1 MSLQQ
6 RLTLLFVVIV
16 MLPLSAAGFV
26 LRDSVVGEIRRRE
39 ESRLRPSLAETESV
53 IAARQKAVFEL
64 ISPVT
69 LRLRRAQSGG
79 GGSRLQSLLGRAL
92 AGTEELDFFI
102 ALDRSGEIVAE
113 ASTEPSFAPGFK
125 APGVA
130 EIVAEAG
137 APGAIERR
145 VAVGGRN
152 SSVQRLIAGFWTD
165 RDFLE
170 EVSEGE
176 IELALLSGDETLA
189 ATGAVPSLPSLQK
202 GGSVHVRVRALP
214 GDISAVAWYSAHKLS
229 ALSQSVL
236 YYLLGL
242 LAVALLVVALLSHW
256 LSRLLTKSLKEVSQ
270 GAEAIA
276 QGLLEHRIPIRT
288 KDEVGRLAASFNELA
303 TRHGTTV
310 AELSSSRDLLQRTVQ
325 RVGETLRSTHDMRS
339 LLESILNTAAD
350 AVGADVGVIWG
361 FSARR
366 DELYPIVVRDAR
378 VDGLGR
384 VSVGSG
390 IVGLVAERGV
400 TVVRDGSAEGPQPAS
415 SEPRFPVSIALPLY
429 SQQRIHSVLTVYRR
443 EAQMPFEQADID
455 AVKFLADQG
464 RVALENV
471 ILHEEAQRL
480 SITDGLTGV
489 WNRRFLQMQ
498 FRNMHATAMRFERPF
513 SLLMLDL
520 DHFKSVNDS
529 CGHQRGDA
537 VLIEFAQRV
546 SDAVREVDVVAR
558 YGGEEFVCLLSE
570 TDLSGAIVTAEK
582 ILQEVRSESFGG
594 SGEQP
599 IDLTVSVGVAAFP
612 QHGDSFRTLVAAAD
626 RGLYRAKQEGRDRI
640 GLPEGPTGLK
650 VAR

>member
-16 MLPLSAAGFV
+16 MLPLSAAGFFV
-26 LRDSVVGEIRRRE
+26 RESVIGEIRRRE
-39 ESRLRPSLAETESV
+39 ESRLRPALVETEATLDARLKSV
-53 IAARQKAVFEL
+53 DEL
-64 ISPVT
+64 IAPVSS
-69 LRLRRAQSGG
+69 RAGKLPQKGSGA
-79 GGSRLQSLLGRAL
+79 SLQSMLKRAL
-92 AGTEELDFFI
+92 ASTEDLDFLI
-102 ALDRSGEIVAE
+102 ALDASERVVA
-113 ASTEPSFAPGFK
+113 SSLTEPSFAPGFK

-130 EIVAEAG
+130 EIVKSAPAG
-137 APGAIERR
+137 VAERR
-145 VAVGGRN
+145 LRVTGQSALVE
-152 SSVQRLIAGFWTD
+152 SFVAGFWAD
-165 RDFLE
+165 REFLE
-170 EVSEGE
+170 QASQGE
-176 IELALLSGDETLA
+176 LELALVVGDETVA
-189 ATGAVPSLPSLQK
+189 ATAAVPDYLDPAARD
-202 GGSVHVRVRALP
+202 GSVEVRVITLP
-214 GDISAVAWYSAHKLS
+214 RGVSGVAWYSPAKHS
-229 ALSQSVL
+229 ALSQRVL

-242 LAVALLVVALLSHW
+242 LGVAFVVVAVLSHW
-256 LSRLLTKSLKEVSQ
+256 LSRLLTNPLKEVSR

-276 QGLLEHRIPIRT
+276 QGRFEYRIPIRS
-288 KDEVGRLAASFNELA
+288 KDEVGQLAASFNDMAARLD
-303 TRHGTTV
+303 TTV

-339 LLESILNTAAD
+339 ILESILNTAAD

-366 DELYPIVVRDAR
+366 GEVYPIVVRDAR
-378 VDGLGR
+378 ADGLGR

-400 TVVRDGSAEGPQPAS
+400 TVVRDGSGESPQPAA
-415 SEPRFPVSIALPLY
+415 SEPRLPVSIALPLY

-443 EAQMPFEQADID
+443 DAQTPFEQGDID
-455 AVKFLADQG
+455 TVKFLADQG

-471 ILHEEAQRL
+471 QLHEEAQRL

-498 FRNMHATAMRFERPF
+498 FRSMHATAMRFNRPF

-529 CGHQRGDA
+529 FGHQRGDA

-570 TDLSGAIVTAEK
+570 TDLSGAVVTAEK
-582 ILQEVRSESFGG
+582 ILEEVRSESFGG
-594 SGEQP
+594 AGERP
-599 IDLTVSVGVAAFP
+599 IDLTVSVGVASFP

-640 GLPEGPTGLK
+640 GLPEGPAGLK

>member
-16 MLPLSAAGFV
+16 MLPLSAAGFFV
-26 LRDSVVGEIRRRE
+26 RESVIGEVRRRE
-39 ESRLRPSLAETESV
+39 ESRLRPALVETEEAIDARLKSV
-53 IAARQKAVFEL
+53 DEL
-64 ISPVT
+64 IAPVSSRVGK
-69 LRLRRAQSGG
+69 LSQKGSGA
-79 GGSRLQSLLGRAL
+79 SLQPLLKRAL
-92 AGTEELDFFI
+92 ANTKELDFLI
-102 ALDRSGEIVAE
+102 ALDASERVVA
-113 ASTEPSFAPGFK
+113 SSLTEPSFAPGFK
-125 APGVA
+125 VPGVA
-130 EIVAEAG
+130 EIVMSAPAG
-137 APGAIERR
+137 VAERR
-145 VAVGGRN
+145 LRVAGR
-152 SSVQRLIAGFWTD
+152 SALVESLVAGFWAD
-165 RDFLE
+165 REFLE
-170 EVSEGE
+170 QASQGE
-176 IELALLSGDETLA
+176 LELALVAGDETVA
-189 ATGAVPSLPSLQK
+189 ATAAVPDYLDPAERDS
-202 GGSVHVRVRALP
+202 SVEVRVITLP
-214 GDISAVAWYSAHKLS
+214 RGVSGVAWYSPAKLS
-229 ALSQSVL
+229 ALSQRVL

-242 LAVALLVVALLSHW
+242 LGVAFVVVAVLSHW
-256 LSRLLTKSLKEVSQ
+256 LSRLLTKPLTEVSR

-276 QGLLEHRIPIRT
+276 QGRFEYRIPIRS
-288 KDEVGRLAASFNELA
+288 KDEVGQLAASFNAMAARL
-303 TRHGTTV
+303 GTTV
-310 AELSSSRDLLQRTVQ
+310 EELSSSRDLLQRTVQ

-339 LLESILNTAAD
+339 ILESILNTAAD

-366 DELYPIVVRDAR
+366 GELYPIVVRDAR
-378 VDGLGR
+378 ADGLGR

-400 TVVRDGSAEGPQPAS
+400 TVVRDGSDEGPQPAA

-443 EAQMPFEQADID
+443 DTQTPFEQGDID

-471 ILHEEAQRL
+471 QLHEEAQRL

-498 FRNMHATAMRFERPF
+498 FRSMHATAMRFNRPF

-529 CGHQRGDA
+529 FGHQRGDA
-537 VLIEFAQRV
+537 VLIEFAQRF

-570 TDLSGAIVTAEK
+570 TDLSGAVVTAEK
-582 ILQEVRSESFGG
+582 IREEVRSESFGG
-594 SGEQP
+594 AGERP
-599 IDLTVSVGVAAFP
+599 IDLTVSVGVASFP

-640 GLPEGPTGLK
+640 GLPEGPAGLK

>member
-6 RLTLLFVVIV
+6 RLTLLIVVIV
-16 MLPLSAAGFV
+16 MLPLSAAGFL
-26 LRDSVVGEIRRRE
+26 LRDTVVGEVRRRE
-39 ESRLRPSLAETESV
+39 ESRLRSTLAVADSMLV
-53 IAARQKAVFEL
+53 ARAKRVGVL
-64 ISPVT
+64 LGPVSK
-69 LRLRRAQSGG
+69 RLRRYPAEGP
-79 GGSRLQSLLGRAL
+79 GSQLETLLKRVL
-92 AGTEELDFFI
+92 ARTEELDFLI
-102 ALDRSGEIVAE
+102 ALDRSGEVVA
-113 ASTEPSFAPGFK
+113 ASATEPDFASGFK
-125 APGVA
+125 PPAMVKIAGEGTLPGIA
-130 EIVAEAG
+130 EH
-137 APGAIERR
+137 R

-152 SSVQRLIAGFWTD
+152 GSVDRLIGGFWTD
-165 RDFLE
+165 RDFLQE
-170 EVSEGE
+170 ASAGD
-176 IELALLSGDETLA
+176 IGLALLKENETLA
-189 ATGAVPSLPSLQK
+189 TTGPVPNLFSPQK
-202 GGSVHVRVRALP
+202 EDSVHVRIRALR
-214 GDISAVAWYSAHKLS
+214 GGVSAVAWYSADRLS
-229 ALSQSVL
+229 GLSQRVL
-236 YYLLGL
+236 YFLLAL
-242 LAVALLVVALLSHW
+242 LAVALVVVAALSHW
-256 LSRLLTKSLKEVSQ
+256 LSRLLTKPLTEVSR

-276 QGLLEHRIPIRT
+276 QGRFEYRIPIRT
-288 KDEVGRLAASFNELA
+288 GDEVGQLAASFNAMAAKL
-303 TRHGTTV
+303 GTTV
-310 AELSSSRDLLQRTVQ
+310 EELSSSRDLLQRTVQ

-339 LLESILNTAAD
+339 ILESILNTAAD

-361 FSARR
+361 FSASHG
-366 DELYPIVVRDAR
+366 ELYPIVVRDAR

-400 TVVRDGSAEGPQPAS
+400 TVVRDGSEEGPQPAA
-415 SEPRFPVSIALPLY
+415 SEPRFPVSMAIPLY

-443 EAQMPFEQADID
+443 DARSPFEQADME

-471 ILHEEAQRL
+471 QLHEEAQRL

-498 FRNMHATAMRFERPF
+498 FRSMHATSMRFNRPF

-520 DHFKSVNDS
+520 DHFKDVNDS
-529 CGHQRGDA
+529 SGHQRGDA

-570 TDLSGAIVTAEK
+570 TDLSGAVVTAEK
-582 ILQEVRSESFGG
+582 ILEEVRSESFGG
-594 SGEQP
+594 AGERP
-599 IDLTVSVGVAAFP
+599 IALTVSAGVASFP

-640 GLPEGPTGLK
+640 GLPEGPAGLK